1 MGRIWTQSRA
11 GHILGQWAFS
21 CRAKGFGLPR
31 NHTSLWVL
39 GTTNPWLTQS
49 HSWASSDP
57 GTSSSDHLKGEV
69 VKEDGDKEK
78 AHKCQSRE
86 FSKHGQEG
94 TTEPQGELGPEGVRG
109 QCRAGWVRTERSP
122 GIVRTL
128 CVLGFGP
135 KGGKR

>member
-69 VKEDGDKEK
+69 VKEDGDKRK
-78 AHKCQSRE
+78 PISASPGSSVNMGKR
-86 FSKHGQEG
+86 
-94 TTEPQGELGPEGVRG
+94 EPQNLKVS
-109 QCRAGWVRTERSP
+109 WVQKE
-122 GIVRTL
+122 
-128 CVLGFGP
+128 
-135 KGGKR
+135 